1 MSEQTNEKIITE
13 EELAENPALD
23 AVVYA
28 TEEETELKS
37 LLVNYTGNR
46 LDEENV
52 TVNMIAEVLASD
64 FPEFAFA
71 FAEENFVRGYKLGL
85 NDALKIST
93 GKTEDI
99 AETSL

>member
-1 MSEQTNEKIITE
+1 MSEETQEKIISE
-13 EELAENPALD
+13 EEFAKNASLD

-28 TEEETELKS
+28 SEEETELKS
-37 LLVNYTGNR
+37 LLVNYTGNK

-71 FAEENFVRGYKLGL
+71 FAEENFVRGYQLGL
-85 NDALKIST
+85 DDAFRTPKEET
-93 GKTEDI
+93 TEI
-99 AETSL
+99 TE